1 MSNRKII
8 IGDIHG
14 CLATFE
20 VLLDKMNFSKT
31 DSLYLVGDY
40 IDRGPSSKGV
50 IDKIIM
56 LKEEGYQVV
65 ALRGNHEQML
75 LDNYIAEVDRGW
87 AQNVDKELL
96 RSFGIKTLA
105 DIPEKYIQFCDSL
118 PLYHDDDEFIV
129 VHTGLRFVYDNP
141 FNDKEALLWARDWY
155 QNIDMEWLG
164 NRVVIHGHTMQSKK
178 ETELQFLNLKKDQV
192 IDIDCGA
199 VMSHSRSGLGYLCG
213 FDFTNRELVF
223 QENVDN

>member
-1 MSNRKII
+1 MNRKII

-20 VLLDKMNFSKT
+20 ALLNKMNFSNSDT
-31 DSLYLVGDY
+31 LYLVGDY

-50 IDKIIM
+50 IDKIIT
-56 LKEEGYQVV
+56 LKEDGHQIV

-75 LDNYIAEVDRGW
+75 IDNYIAEVNRGLH
-87 AQNVDKELL
+87 QVGDKALL
-96 RSFGIKTLA
+96 QSFGIRNLA
-105 DIPEKYIQFCDSL
+105 DIPEKYIHFCDAL
-118 PLYHDDDEFIV
+118 PLYHQDDEFIV
-129 VHTGLRFVYDNP
+129 VHAGLRFVYDNP
-141 FNDKEALLWARDWY
+141 FNDKEALLWARNWY

-164 NRVVIHGHTMQSKK
+164 SRIVIHGHTMQSRK
-178 ETELQFLNLKKDQV
+178 ETELQFLNLKTDQV

-199 VMSHSRSGLGYLCG
+199 VMSQSRSGLGYLCG
-213 FDFTNRELVF
+213 FDFTNQELIF